1 MAVQPPRVRP
11 LQAAAAV
18 VVLLAVIFGVAAGAY
33 FMASRAARGQIASR
47 ATVVQ
52 LCEAGNDF
60 RAKQVVLWVHLVT
73 ISRPPPHE
81 TAAQRQQRLEDTAA
95 FLAYV
100 RQVFSPRKC

>member
-18 VVLLAVIFGVAAGAY
+18 VVLIAVMFAVAGSAY
-33 FMASRAARGQIASR
+33 LLSSRAARAQIASR

-60 RAKQVVLWVHLVT
+60 RARQVGLWVHLVT
-73 ISRPPPHE
+73 ISRPPSHE